1 MSKERVHFIAIG
13 GSIMHSLAICLHK
26 MGYNVSGS
34 DDEIFEPAK
43 STLEGF
49 NLLPTPYGWN
59 PDKITSDLDFII
71 LGMHA
76 KPDNPE
82 YLKAKK
88 LGITVYSFPEFMY
101 EACKNKQRI
110 VIAGSHG
117 KTTITSMIMYVLNK

>member
-1 MSKERVHFIAIG
+1 
-13 GSIMHSLAICLHK
+13 
-26 MGYNVSGS
+26 
-34 DDEIFEPAK
+34 
-43 STLEGF
+43 
-49 NLLPTPYGWN
+49 
-59 PDKITSDLDFII
+59 
-71 LGMHA
+71 MHA